1 MVEFRWV
8 PWVPFLT
15 ALSIR
20 QDWAVRGRKS
30 PWTQVLS
37 PILPCWVQAVAEDT
51 ILKASETCARGVEML
66 RTGGDTYKVR
76 C

>member
-1 MVEFRWV
+1 MGPVGPV
-8 PWVPFLT
+8 PDCVVHQTGL
-15 ALSIR
+15 
-20 QDWAVRGRKS
+20 GRSGQKES
-30 PWTQVLS
+30 MDASLS